1 MRAIWILGAGGLAR
15 EVCWLA
21 QATERFAVRG
31 FIDRVAGPSLMVG
44 GQELPVIAEEELPG
58 LPAGDALAL
67 GMGDPFLRLQLGDRY
82 ADSREFP
89 NIIHPSVLGDHAG
102 SDLGEGNLF
111 TAHVTFTTGIRIGR
125 FNLFNLGCTIG
136 HDCII
141 GDGNVINPGANISGQ
156 VNLGNCI
163 LIGTNATILQGRQVG
178 DGATVGA
185 GSLVNKP
192 VEPGST
198 VVGVPAK
205 PLVR

>member
-1 MRAIWILGAGGLAR
+1 MRAIWILGAGGLAK

-31 FIDRVAGPSLMVG
+31 FIDREAGPALLVG
-44 GQELPVIAEEELPG
+44 GQELPVIAEADLPG
-58 LPAGDALAL
+58 LPEDDALAL
-67 GMGDPFLRLQLGDRY
+67 GLGDPALRLQLGKRY
-82 ADSREFP
+82 AEARTFP
-89 NIIHPSVLGDHAG
+89 NLFHPSVLGDHAG
-102 SDLGEGNLF
+102 LALGSGNLF
-111 TAHVTFTTGIRIGR
+111 TAHVTFTTGIGIGR

-156 VNLGNCI
+156 VTLGDAI
-163 LIGTNATILQGRQVG
+163 LVGTNATLLQGVEVG
-178 DGATVGA
+178 DGAIIGA
-185 GSLVNKP
+185 ASLVNRP
-192 VEPGST
+192 VAAGTT